1 MRQAC
6 GGAQPDVAGRSQI
19 LEVHFKNVP
28 RASDVEL
35 EARPAACQSLRRVMK
50 PLGCRRLAMV

>member
-1 MRQAC
+1 MVPN
-6 GGAQPDVAGRSQI
+6 PDVAGRSQI

-35 EARPAACQSLRRVMK
+35 EARPAACQSLQ
-50 PLGCRRLAMV
+50 RLDATKML